1 MCGRQLFRIMKA
13 VSISRGQSRRWRPGT
28 SSTQRSDPNADW
40 ARAIAEMTAAPEAN
54 AGDIAPGD
62 DVSSPD
68 EDAPEENAAASFPTE
83 GPQGATAGPAGR
95 SRTAIV
101 AVLGVAIVVIGS
113 LGIWAAVA
121 AHGLRA
127 AAASANAAV
136 VNESATRSVER
147 AVTAAVN
154 TIFSYSYAD
163 TARTKAAAQHVLTG
177 PAIRQYNQL
186 FALVEQQAP
195 KEKLVVT
202 TRVTDIGVELLTGGR
217 ARLLVFADQ
226 QDSRAGTSQTTYGGA
241 MFAVTAVNERG
252 RWRIQNIDTFT
263 GPA

>member
-1 MCGRQLFRIMKA
+1 MTE
-13 VSISRGQSRRWRPGT
+13 ST

-40 ARAIAEMTAAPEAN
+40 ARAIAEMTAAPGAD
-54 AGDIAPGD
+54 AADVAPGSG

-68 EDAPEENAAASFPTE
+68 EDTQEESISGRPAD
-83 GPQGATAGPAGR
+83 GPQRATAGPAGR
-95 SRTAIV
+95 SHAAIV
-101 AVLGVAIVVIGS
+101 AVLGVAIAAIGS

-127 AAASANAAV
+127 AAASANTAM
-136 VNESATRSVER
+136 VNESATRSVDR

-163 TARTKAAAQHVLTG
+163 TARTKAAAQQVLTG
-177 PAIRQYNQL
+177 PAIRQYNRL
-186 FALVEQQAP
+186 FALVQQQAP
-195 KEKLVVT
+195 AEKLIVS
-202 TRVTDIGVELLTGGR
+202 TRVTDIGVELLTGTR

-226 QDSRAGTSQTTYGGA
+226 EDSRAGTSQATYGGA
-241 MFAVTAVNERG
+241 MFAVTALNERG
-252 RWRIQNIDTFT
+252 RWRIESIDTFT